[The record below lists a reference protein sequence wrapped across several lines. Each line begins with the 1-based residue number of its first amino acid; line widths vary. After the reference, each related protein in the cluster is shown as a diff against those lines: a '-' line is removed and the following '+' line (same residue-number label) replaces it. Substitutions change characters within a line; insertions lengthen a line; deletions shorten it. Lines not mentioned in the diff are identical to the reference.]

1 MAEIQKR
8 AAAAA
13 LLLLL
18 AVLAVRDV
26 VLLARFAGES
36 AFGKYLSLADRVVA
50 GNLPAE
56 RMNDVSPL
64 YLWCV
69 SAGRAIHLNDQ
80 ALSWLQIAATLLVA
94 ALAAL
99 TARALAGDLAAFV
112 AAAAILASRTVVINA
127 SELEPEALILL
138 LNTIAIWLLL
148 RRPLTAGSAFA
159 GGCAAAASMMT
170 RPTAV
175 LPLVVLGFLC
185 ARDRW
190 KSFIAGV
197 VLGINV
203 AVTGHASIMNAGT
216 VFYEGLNPHASGYSG
231 VRPGVVEDL
240 RVMDPAI
247 AREPDP
253 LHIAFRIIVSRLHH
267 DAATPEETNRYWT
280 SKALAFVRE
289 FPMLAARL
297 TARKFFLAL
306 HSYEAWDVTRSFTRS
321 ATLPPFWIPFG
332 LLFALAA
339 AAFVRRLRDRRIV
352 ALALIVASYTGAM
365 VLFHVTS
372 RQRNALMPAVAVLA
386 GVAIVEIV
394 SVMRARETKYSS
406 PEESVR
412 RLRAPTRQMRGAA
425 TRRCWDIVEER
436 QRRRWRVA
444 AARFGHFLPGSCTK
458 NALAI
463 VLSVA
468 FLTIVL
474 TREYAAQREDRY
486 FTLERVRVGALAA
499 QAARANDG
507 GDSATALRLTAL
519 QATYPAGVDRDVPI
533 APPAMIS
540 DAAYHELARAGSD
553 ARRFDIALALQI
565 AGQWRLADQI
575 LESLEQVDYR
585 PWRGLTAVPS
595 VAFYRSIGLLHLQH
609 PEEAKREL
617 LRAQREAPAD
627 DGVLALTAVALGDPE
642 SRRRLFSVYD
652 PFAARLALVRAHIIL
667 RQLPEAL
674 TAAGELSH
682 DLPEWQ
688 RAALI
693 EAALHATHSQT

>member
-1 MAEIQKR
+1 MR
-8 AAAAA
+8 ASAAA

-26 VLLARFAGES
+26 VVLGRFAGET
-36 AFGKYLSLADRVVA
+36 AFGKYVSLADRVVA

-69 SAGRAIHLNDQ
+69 SAGRFIHLDGQ
-80 ALSWLQIAATLLVA
+80 ALAWLQIAATLLVA
-94 ALAAL
+94 AIAAL

-112 AAAAILASRTVVINA
+112 AAAAILASRTVVLNA
-127 SELEPEALILL
+127 SELEPEVLILL
-138 LNTIAIWLLL
+138 LNTTAIWLLL

-175 LPLVVLGFLC
+175 LPLVILGLLL
-185 ARDRW
+185 ARERW
-190 KSFIAGV
+190 KSFIAGAVIPIAV

-216 VFYEGLNPHASGYSG
+216 VFYEGLNPHASGYAG

-247 AREPDP
+247 THEPDP
-253 LHIAFRIIVSRLHH
+253 LHIAFRMVVSRLHH
-267 DAATPEETNRYWT
+267 DAATPEETNRYWV
-280 SKALAFVRE
+280 SKAVAFVRE

-297 TARKFFLAL
+297 TVRKLFLAL
-306 HSYEAWDVTRSFTRS
+306 HSYEAWDVTRSATRS

-332 LLFALAA
+332 LLLALAA
-339 AAFVRRLRDRRIV
+339 AALVRRARDRRIV
-352 ALALIVASYTGAM
+352 ALSLIVASYVGAM

-386 GVAIVEIV
+386 GVAIAEIV
-394 SVMRARETKYSS
+394 AMMRARETKS
-406 PEESVR
+406 
-412 RLRAPTRQMRGAA
+412 
-425 TRRCWDIVEER
+425 
-436 QRRRWRVA
+436 
-444 AARFGHFLPGSCTK
+444 
-458 NALAI
+458 ALAI

-474 TREYAAQREDRY
+474 TREYAVQREDRY
-486 FTLERVRVGALAA
+486 FTSERVRVNALAA
-499 QAARANDG
+499 QAARANDA
-507 GDSATALRLTAL
+507 GDSDTALRLTAL
-519 QATYPAGVDRDVPI
+519 QATFPAGVDRDVPI
-533 APPAMIS
+533 ASPEMIS
-540 DAAYHELARAGSD
+540 DAAYHELARTDSN
-553 ARRFDIALALQI
+553 ARRFDIALALEI
-565 AGQWRLADQI
+565 AGQWHLADQI
-575 LESLEQVDYR
+575 LESLEQGGYQ

-595 VAFYRSIGLLHLQH
+595 VAFYRSIALLHLQH
-609 PEEAKREL
+609 PEKAKAEL
-617 LRAQREAPAD
+617 LHAQVEAPAD
-627 DGVLALTAVALGDPE
+627 DGVLALIAVGLGDQE
-642 SRRRLFSVYD
+642 SRQRLFSVYD
-652 PFAARLALVRAHIIL
+652 PFTARLALIRAHIIL

-674 TAAGELSH
+674 AAAGQLTH

-693 EAALHATHSQT
+693 ETALRASHPHA

>member
-1 MAEIQKR
+1 MAETRKR
-8 AAAAA
+8 VGAAA
-13 LLLLL
+13 LLVLL

-26 VLLARFAGES
+26 ILLARFAGES
-36 AFGKYLSLADRVVA
+36 AFGKYVSLADRVVA

-80 ALSWLQIAATLLVA
+80 ALSWLQIVATLLVA

-175 LPLVVLGFLC
+175 LPLVVLGLLC
-185 ARDRW
+185 ARERW
-190 KSFIAGV
+190 KSFIAGAAIPIAV
-197 VLGINV
+197 ILGINV

-240 RVMDPAI
+240 RIMDPAI

-253 LHIAFRIIVSRLHH
+253 LHIAFRVIVSRLHH

-339 AAFVRRLRDRRIV
+339 AAFVRRARDRRIV

-394 SVMRARETKYSS
+394 SVMRARETK
-406 PEESVR
+406 
-412 RLRAPTRQMRGAA
+412 
-425 TRRCWDIVEER
+425 
-436 QRRRWRVA
+436 
-444 AARFGHFLPGSCTK
+444 

-468 FLTIVL
+468 LLTIVL
-474 TREYAAQREDRY
+474 TREYAVQREDRY
-486 FTLERVRVGALAA
+486 FTLERVRVSALAR
-499 QAARANDG
+499 QAARANYA
-507 GDSATALRLTAL
+507 GDPDTALRLTAL
-519 QATYPAGVDRDVPI
+519 QATYPAGVDRDVPV

-553 ARRFDIALALQI
+553 ARRFDIALALEI

-575 LESLEQVDYR
+575 LASLEVGGYQ

-595 VAFYRSIGLLHLQH
+595 VAFYRSIALLHLQH
-609 PEEAKREL
+609 PEEARGEL
-617 LRAQREAPAD
+617 VRAQREVPAD
-627 DGVLALTAVALGDPE
+627 DGVLALTAVALGDQE
-642 SRRRLFSVYD
+642 SRRRLLSVYD
-652 PFAARLALVRAHIIL
+652 PFTARLALMRAHIIL

-674 TAAGELSH
+674 AAAGELSH

-693 EAALHATHSQT
+693 EAALRATHRHA